1 MHNLACKGGRYI
13 SCKSFLLITR
23 KLQRTDVILIC
34 GQHFHQVLEFKS
46 RRNYTKEGHQ
56 ETLGSNLPSSERRLT
71 DMKFVQTSAVQWL
84 LGLRAEPKTF
94 AGILYT
100 IQLQSPTI
108 ECFEL
113 EGTFKAHVVQPTY
126 NDQGQLQLEQ
136 VLRAPSR
143 PLNVSRVRASTTSL
157 GNLFQCFTTLIVIF
171 FSYILSKSPI
181 F

>member
-71 DMKFVQTSAVQWL
+71 DMKFVQTAAVQWL

-100 IQLQSPTI
+100 IELQSPTV

-113 EGTFKAHVVQPTY
+113 EGTFKSHLVQLPCAEWQHLQLHHVAQSLTQPGLECFCG
-126 NDQGQLQLEQ
+126 QGFHHLSGQL
-136 VLRAPSR
+136 VPAPNHS
-143 PLNVSRVRASTTSL
+143 
-157 GNLFQCFTTLIVIF
+157 
-171 FSYILSKSPI
+171 
-181 F
+181 